1 MFLSKDMAWIDAINK
16 PKYGLKCSNLV
27 CLVELISGYIFY
39 IGLYLIF
46 SELRDALASEI
57 QS

>member
-1 MFLSKDMAWIDAINK
+1 MAWIDAINK
-16 PKYGLKCSNLV
+16 PKYGLKCSGLV

-39 IGLYLIF
+39 IGLYF
-46 SELRDALASEI
+46 AFCELRDALVSEI